1 MQVTGVTESPTES
14 WEWEAV
20 NIKRDG
26 LCPCDHMSCM
36 HVQMHSWVSIL
47 LHLLNCAA
55 AASHVYTAGQIYTDY
70 FCFLSFPLSNY
81 PSFCVCHTLAHTHRV
96 IQNTQTYTI
105 GSCLEHAVQRKET
118 HLWGGPQVKCPH
130 KLFAL
135 LFLLAVSLK
144 FKD

>member
-1 MQVTGVTESPTES
+1 MCRWLVWLKVLLSPENEKLWISREMDYAPVTICL
-14 WEWEAV
+14 A
-20 NIKRDG
+20 
-26 LCPCDHMSCM
+26 CM
-36 HVQMHSWVSIL
+36 FRCIPGWAFYCI
-47 LHLLNCAA
+47 CW
-55 AASHVYTAGQIYTDY
+55 TAQQLPLMFTPLDKYIQTTFVFFLFLYQII
-70 FCFLSFPLSNY
+70 PLSV
-81 PSFCVCHTLAHTHRV
+81 SATHSHTHTV